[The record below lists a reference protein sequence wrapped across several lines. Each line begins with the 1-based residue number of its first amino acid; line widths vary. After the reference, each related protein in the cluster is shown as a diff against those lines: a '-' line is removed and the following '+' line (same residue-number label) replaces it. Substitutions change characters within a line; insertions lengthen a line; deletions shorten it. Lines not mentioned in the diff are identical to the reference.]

1 MFMDSYLHGND
12 EPKRNGPW
20 NKECKTKKG
29 RGFRLALFTGAH
41 TGDYFL
47 LTSSK
52 SASTTSS
59 WPLGRGPS
67 WGPASGP
74 GPAAPF

>member
-1 MFMDSYLHGND
+1 MI
-12 EPKRNGPW
+12 
-20 NKECKTKKG
+20 KKG
-29 RGFRLALFTGAH
+29 EVFGLALHSSLPLAH
-41 TGDYFL
+41 APAYRQAGSPSRGEGEIGDYFL

-67 WGPASGP
+67 
-74 GPAAPF
+74 